1 MKFCYNIIQVQ
12 VGVSALW
19 KGVFTMVAGHLSEKK
34 GYYYAVLNY
43 KDYTGKRKS
52 KWVSTGLPVK
62 GNKRRAEKIL
72 ADIKR
77 DFVPE
82 EPKRIEANML
92 F

>member
-1 MKFCYNIIQVQ
+1 
-12 VGVSALW
+12 
-19 KGVFTMVAGHLSEKK
+19 MVAGHLSEKK

-77 DFVPE
+77 DF
-82 EPKRIEANML
+82 RITWKAG
-92 F
+92 

>member
-1 MKFCYNIIQVQ
+1 
-12 VGVSALW
+12 
-19 KGVFTMVAGHLSEKK
+19 MVAGHISEKK

-52 KWVSTGLPVK
+52 KWVSTGLPIK

-82 EPKRIEANML
+82 EPKRIRRICRNRNRSLDNIQPA
-92 F
+92 FHVIRK